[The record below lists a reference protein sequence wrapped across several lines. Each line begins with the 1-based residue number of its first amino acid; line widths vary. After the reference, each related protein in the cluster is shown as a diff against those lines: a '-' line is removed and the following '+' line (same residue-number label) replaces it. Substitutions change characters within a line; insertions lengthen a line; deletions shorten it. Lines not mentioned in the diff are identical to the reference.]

1 MVFPTRKIVPVL
13 IACLIIIGGLF
24 ALLEYK
30 NQAKTINNEGVI
42 SVADQKLIDSIAT
55 KDTDGD
61 GLKDWE
67 EALWQTAPNNPDTD
81 GDGAKDGAEIAAGR
95 DPLKKGPDDQ
105 LTLESASTTPK
116 ITKPLTASNQFS
128 RDLFTR
134 YVTLKQTGSGD
145 PADFEN
151 YSDLVVSYIEQEA
164 AALATKTYGAADF
177 KVNTNETPADIHRY
191 GNEFGALFIA
201 DEIPDMENE
210 LVILNQATETNN
222 PLELKKLDAN
232 IAAYEEIRAG
242 LLKIAVPNRFLPD
255 HLTLTNAVET
265 ILIGIESM
273 KLTFSDPIKAAA
285 GLKNYPDASSSIL
298 PLLRTIGGGLEESG
312 VTFTQ
317 TEMGFRFINVVK

>member
-1 MVFPTRKIVPVL
+1 MVFPTRKIVPVF
-13 IACLIIIGGLF
+13 IICLIVIGGIF

-42 SVADQKLIDSIAT
+42 SVADQKIIDSIAT
-55 KDTDGD
+55 KDSDND

-151 YSDLVVSYIEQEA
+151 YSD
-164 AALATKTYGAADF
+164 
-177 KVNTNETPADIHRY
+177 
-191 GNEFGALFIA
+191 
-201 DEIPDMENE
+201 
-210 LVILNQATETNN
+210 
-222 PLELKKLDAN
+222 
-232 IAAYEEIRAG
+232 
-242 LLKIAVPNRFLPD
+242 
-255 HLTLTNAVET
+255 
-265 ILIGIESM
+265 
-273 KLTFSDPIKAAA
+273 
-285 GLKNYPDASSSIL
+285 
-298 PLLRTIGGGLEESG
+298 
-312 VTFTQ
+312 
-317 TEMGFRFINVVK
+317 